1 LILNNFKFEVLYTPG
16 HTAGGVC
23 YRYNNL
29 IFTGDTI
36 FYNSIGR
43 WDLPTADGQ
52 QLFESVRKFINWAK
66 QDDLILSGH
75 DSVYR
80 PYSEVER
87 VNPYIVHFKG
97 VK

>member
-1 LILNNFKFEVLYTPG
+1 MNNFKFEVLYTPG

-43 WDLPTADGQ
+43 WDLPTADRQ

-66 QDDLILSGH
+66 QNDLILSGH